1 MNSSTNA
8 MPDQDI
14 RRHAPS
20 YYAATSHATPDAAPL
35 AGEARADVCII
46 GGGYSGLSAALHL
59 ARAGVRVVLVEQALL
74 GWGASGRNGGQIH
87 VGMRRGQ
94 DWLERQ
100 VGREDAMALWTLAQ
114 DGRDHV
120 DWLIETLDIDCD
132 FRPGYLHVDHKRAYV
147 DHSRRMV
154 DLLRDR
160 YDYPHIRFVDEAEV
174 RQRVGSDGYY
184 GGTLDARGGHLHPL
198 NFALGI
204 ARGARAAGA
213 VLHERTP
220 VTGVVRQGS
229 GWRVEAAGG
238 HVLADKVVLACNGY
252 LRGLAPEVEARV
264 MPINNFVGVTEP
276 LGAERAASL
285 IRGTEAVSDSR
296 FVVYYFR
303 ITPDHRLLFG
313 GGESYG
319 YRFPADIKA
328 TVRPHILKVYPQL
341 ADVRLDYAWGGTLS
355 VTPNRLPFVRQI
367 GPGFYNI
374 SGYSGL
380 GVVLA
385 PYFGK
390 LVAGA
395 IAGDSRGFDQLA
407 RLPVPQFPGGR
418 LLRWPTLV
426 AAMSFFALKDR
437 L

>member
-1 MNSSTNA
+1 MNSSSNV

-14 RRHAPS
+14 SRHAPS
-20 YYAATSHATPDAAPL
+20 YYAATRHETPDPTPL
-35 AGEARADVCII
+35 AGEVKADVCVI
-46 GGGYSGLSAALHL
+46 GGGYSGLSTALHL
-59 ARAGVRVVLVEQALL
+59 ARAGVRVALVEQALL

-94 DWLERQ
+94 DWLEQ
-100 VGREDAMALWTLAQ
+100 EIGPDDAMALWKLAV

-120 DWLIETLDIDCD
+120 DWLIDTLSIDCD
-132 FRPGYLHVDHKRAYV
+132 FRPGYLHVDHKRRYV
-147 DHSRRMV
+147 DHSRRTV
-154 DLLRDR
+154 DLLRGR

-174 RQRVGSDGYY
+174 RQRVGSEGYY
-184 GGTLDARGGHLHPL
+184 GGTLDDRGGHLHPL

-204 ARGARAAGA
+204 ARGAREAGA
-213 VLHERTP
+213 ALYERTP
-220 VTGVVRQGS
+220 VTGIVRQGG
-229 GWRVEAAGG
+229 GWRVEAADG
-238 HVLADKVVLACNGY
+238 HILADKVVLAGNGY

-276 LGAERAASL
+276 LGADRAASL
-285 IRGTEAVSDSR
+285 IRGTESVSDSR

-355 VTPNRLPFVRQI
+355 VTPNRVPFVRQI

-395 IAGDSRGFDQLA
+395 IAGDSSGFDRLA
-407 RLPVPQFPGGR
+407 RLPVPRFPGGR

-426 AAMSFFALKDR
+426 AAMSFFALRDR